1 MINQMLYI
9 NAVVP
14 CIFWPMTLKYCC
26 AFCEPFPWQK
36 LLHVIRTT
44 FTMEAYH
51 SAKIKHSQP
60 LIVPLMKQKLR

>member
-1 MINQMLYI
+1 MYLLANDSQILL
-9 NAVVP
+9 
-14 CIFWPMTLKYCC
+14 CILWT
-26 AFCEPFPWQK
+26 FPLAK
-36 LLHVIRTT
+36 TSACNKNT